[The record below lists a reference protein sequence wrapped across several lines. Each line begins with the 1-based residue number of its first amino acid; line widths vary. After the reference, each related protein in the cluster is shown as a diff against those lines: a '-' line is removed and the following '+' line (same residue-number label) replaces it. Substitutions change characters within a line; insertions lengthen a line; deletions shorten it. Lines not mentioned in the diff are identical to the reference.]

1 MRAEARAIAS
11 GRGFGLPLYSGF
23 VADVDADRNGEE
35 ARNARV
41 WGYVEKKK
49 KNTRVRRIYWNR
61 DGNLMGFLTCTVP
74 RKCSFFFKGHFLC
87 CLPMLRLSYFVSSML
102 QTERDNT
109 VIVK

>member
-41 WGYVEKKK
+41 WGYVEKKEEK
-49 KNTRVRRIYWNR
+49 HTGSTNI
-61 DGNLMGFLTCTVP
+61 L
-74 RKCSFFFKGHFLC
+74 
-87 CLPMLRLSYFVSSML
+87 
-102 QTERDNT
+102 E
-109 VIVK
+109 